1 MSTEKMSFAE
11 EDFALISALQHWIF
25 CPRQCALIH
34 IEQQWEE
41 NLFTA
46 EGRGIHEKVHET
58 AIEVRDGVRIVR
70 GLRLRSLKLRLV
82 GQSDV
87 VEFHEASDGAVVPGL
102 KGRFRPYPIEYKRG
116 IPKIDFSDE
125 VQLCAQALCLE
136 EMLSTYVP
144 KGSLFYGRP
153 RRRKEV
159 EFTYA
164 LKQKTHEESY
174 RLHEFISK
182 KVTPKARY
190 SKKCRTCSLI
200 DLCIPKIT
208 GIRKDVN
215 QYLSQ
220 ADLAE

>member
-1 MSTEKMSFAE
+1 MIFAE
-11 EDFALISALQHWIF
+11 EEFVLISALQHWIF

-46 EGRGIHEKVHET
+46 EGRGIHEKVHDSAT
-58 AIEVRDGVRIVR
+58 EVRDRVRIVR
-70 GLRLRSLKLRLV
+70 GLRLRSVKLGLV
-82 GQSDV
+82 GHSDV
-87 VEFHEASDGAVVPGL
+87 VEFHKASDGAVLPGL
-102 KGRFRPYPIEYKRG
+102 EGRFRTYPIEYKRG
-116 IPKIDFSDE
+116 KPKIDLSDE
-125 VQLCAQALCLE
+125 AQLCAQALCLE
-136 EMLSTYVP
+136 EMLSTHVP
-144 KGSLFYGRP
+144 KGALFYGRP

-159 EFTYA
+159 EFTDA

-182 KVTPKARY
+182 KVTPKAKY

-208 GIRKDVN
+208 GIRKNVN

-220 ADLAE
+220 SDLAE

>member
-1 MSTEKMSFAE
+1 MSFAD
-11 EDFALISALQHWIF
+11 EDFVLISALQHWIF

-58 AIEVRDGVRIVR
+58 ATEVRDGVRIVR
-70 GLRLRSLKLRLV
+70 GLRLRSVKLGLV

-87 VEFHEASDGAVVPGL
+87 VEFHEASDGAEVPGL
-102 KGRFRPYPIEYKRG
+102 EGRFRPYPIEYKRG
-116 IPKIDFSDE
+116 NPKIDFSDE
-125 VQLCAQALCLE
+125 AQLCAQALCLE

-144 KGSLFYGRP
+144 KGALFYGRP

-159 EFTYA
+159 EFIDA
-164 LKQKTHEESY
+164 LRQKTHEESY

-182 KVTPKARY
+182 KVTPKAKY
-190 SKKCRTCSLI
+190 SKKCRSCSLI
-200 DLCIPKIT
+200 DSCIPKIT
-208 GIRKDVN
+208 GIRKNVN

-220 ADLAE
+220 ADLSE